1 MQTNEKQGL
10 MTVSRWPFIMDLE
23 RFDGG
28 TSPFITLDACN
39 GERAVAVL
47 NALEANAKGDTEQ
60 WTELIQKD
68 GYLRDRFLQQGIKDT
83 ELRANIPWD
92 DASVLFTSSVELSK
106 EGAPLQVADPLLRE
120 KIGRFPWGDGSPL
133 SYMHEFIR
141 PNSNRQGQ
149 QATDG
154 YEKIVHL
161 LEILSQRCGPSNLG
175 HERYQS
181 GQGGLDIRGFLDQEQ
196 VKELRL
202 SLSGRSW
209 SVTAEEAIDGGMR
222 DVSRNLIA
230 ILRGAERRNVGLLLR
245 SHS

>member
-1 MQTNEKQGL
+1 
-10 MTVSRWPFIMDLE
+10 MDLE
-23 RFDGG
+23 HFEGG

-47 NALEANAKGDTEQ
+47 SALEAYSNGDSEQ
-60 WTELIQKD
+60 WTKLVKSDKELKN
-68 GYLRDRFLQQGIKDT
+68 RFLEQGVQ
-83 ELRANIPWD
+83 EPEQRENIPWD
-92 DASVLFTSSVELSK
+92 DAAVLFTSSLELTS
-106 EGAPLQVADPLLRE
+106 EGGPIQISDPLLKE
-120 KIGRFPWGDGSPL
+120 KIGRFHWGDGSPV

-149 QATDG
+149 QGTDS

-161 LEILSQRCGPSNLG
+161 LEVLSQRCCPPNLG
-175 HERYQS
+175 HDRYQNGS
-181 GQGGLDIRGFLDQEQ
+181 AGMDIRGFLNNEQ
-196 VKELRL
+196 VRDLRL

-230 ILRGAERRNVGLLLR
+230 VLRAAERRNVGVLLR

>member
-1 MQTNEKQGL
+1 
-10 MTVSRWPFIMDLE
+10 MTVSRWQVNMDLE
-23 RFDGG
+23 NFEGG

-39 GERAVAVL
+39 GERAESVL
-47 NALEANAKGDTEQ
+47 SALEACKKGNTDQ
-60 WTELIQKD
+60 WTKLIEKD
-68 GYLRDRFLQQGIKDT
+68 ADLRNRFLDQGIEDPT
-83 ELRANIPWD
+83 QRANIPWD

-106 EGAPLQVADPLLRE
+106 EGVPLQVADALLRE

-141 PNSNRQGQ
+141 PNSNRQRQ
-149 QATDG
+149 QGSDG
-154 YEKIVHL
+154 YEQIIQL
-161 LEILSQRCGPSNLG
+161 LEILSQRCGPSHVG
-175 HERYQS
+175 HERYQN
-181 GQGGLDIRGFLDQEQ
+181 GQGGLDIRGFLNQEQ
-196 VKELRL
+196 VRELRL

-230 ILRGAERRNVGLLLR
+230 ILRGAERRNVGVFLR